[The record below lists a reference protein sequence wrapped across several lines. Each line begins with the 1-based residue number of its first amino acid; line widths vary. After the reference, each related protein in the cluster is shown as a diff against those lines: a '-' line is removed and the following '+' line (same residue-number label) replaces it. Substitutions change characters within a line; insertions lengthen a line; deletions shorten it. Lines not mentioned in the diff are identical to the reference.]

1 MTRAARRSRPHPSS
15 PVTARRSLLL
25 AAGVGSLG
33 LATGCARLPVR
44 LGQPDAYTPPP
55 PGIDDLYRVDLL
67 DALAQA
73 IALAGSASDV
83 RAAQAELPD
92 LLVGALQEQRGA
104 LLTGAEAE
112 DETSAAASGGAE
124 SPTVAA
130 PTAMA
135 SDGGGATVDAVA
147 LVASLVALR
156 DLCVQAARQ
165 VSGSLS
171 RPVTAIGAWTA
182 WATARLVA
190 LLPQAASALTP
201 LPAPEDVVPTRE
213 VPETDP
219 PSVGAQVDFH
229 GTLETAQ
236 TDEWYVGYV
245 YEVLAA
251 RSGGSTREAHLA
263 ARDLHRS
270 RAEQLA
276 AIAVEAGAPVP
287 VRQAVYPL
295 PSSFGSAAGIDAW
308 PSQASHDLL
317 TTYLALVG
325 AAPFAQRPLPIV
337 VALTEAAALAPHVG
351 RLEALPSFDED

>member
-1 MTRAARRSRPHPSS
+1 MTRAAHRSRPRPSS

-25 AAGVGSLG
+25 AAGIGSLG
-33 LATGCARLPVR
+33 VATGCARFPVR

-67 DALAQA
+67 DALARA
-73 IALAGSASDV
+73 IALAGSATEV

-92 LLVGALQEQRGA
+92 LLVDALQEQRGA

-112 DETSAAASGGAE
+112 DETSAASARDPS
-124 SPTVAA
+124 SPTV
-130 PTAMA
+130 MA
-135 SDGGGATVDAVA
+135 SDGGGSPADAAA

-190 LLPQAASALTP
+190 LLPHAASALTP

-236 TDEWYVGYV
+236 TDEWYAGYV

-276 AIAVEAGAPVP
+276 SIAVEAGAPVP

-295 PSSFGSAAGIDAW
+295 PSSFGDAAGIDAW
-308 PSQASHDLL
+308 PAQSGHDLL

-337 VALTEAAALAPHVG
+337 VALAEATALAPHIG
-351 RLEALPSFDED
+351 QLEALPSFDED